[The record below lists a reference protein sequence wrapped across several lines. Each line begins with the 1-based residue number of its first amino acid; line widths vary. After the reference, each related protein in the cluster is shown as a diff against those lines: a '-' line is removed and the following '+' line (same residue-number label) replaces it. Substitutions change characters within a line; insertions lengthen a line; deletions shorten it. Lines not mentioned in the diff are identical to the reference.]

1 MSGQAGAASGVPRAG
16 GRATPNRRMDR
27 LAEDFRAGRRPA
39 LARAISM
46 AETGRSEVGEL
57 LDRLLPMSRRARRFG
72 ITGPPGAGKSSLVA
86 GVTALL
92 RERGEDVAVV
102 AVDPTSPFS
111 GGALLGDRIRLND
124 LSTDPG
130 VFIRSMATRGSLG
143 GLAAATRDVLDL
155 LDAFGFANVLVETV
169 GVGQTELE
177 IAAAADSV
185 AVVLVPESG
194 DGIQAMKAG
203 LMEIADLF
211 VVNKADRPGADRL
224 AREIQQALHLKA
236 GHAGAAG
243 PGHHGVDLS
252 GGFRRV
258 GDAHSSDAAAP
269 ARSAGPGGGPE
280 PRSPVGRGSPGNAV
294 GPGTPGLGNL
304 AGPGGPDPGNLAGP
318 GGPDPGNLAG
328 PDVLDPQNP
337 AAVNRPKSW
346 EPPVLKTSAGRGQ
359 GIESIL
365 DGLLAHR
372 RHLKATG
379 TLEDRRRARARAH
392 VRAIVAAR
400 LAQRADRLQASSE
413 DLARW
418 LPEVAAGRATV
429 HQVARL
435 LVDALLGRPDP

>member
-1 MSGQAGAASGVPRAG
+1 MSGRAGAASGVPGAEVRAA
-16 GRATPNRRMDR
+16 RNRRMDR

-203 LMEIADLF
+203 LMEVADLF
-211 VVNKADRPGADRL
+211 VVNKSDRPGADRL

-236 GHAGAAG
+236 GHATAG
-243 PGHHGVDLS
+243 PGHHGVDLAD
-252 GGFRRV
+252 GFRRA
-258 GDAHSSDAAAP
+258 GDADPSDAAEP
-269 ARSAGPGGGPE
+269 AHSAGPGGSPE
-280 PRSPVGRGSPGNAV
+280 PRSPVE
-294 GPGTPGLGNL
+294 
-304 AGPGGPDPGNLAGP
+304 GGAPDPGNLVGAGGVDLGSP
-318 GGPDPGNLAG
+318 VGLGASDPGNPAG
-328 PDVLDPQNP
+328 PDVLDSRNP
-337 AAVNRPKSW
+337 AGANGPKLW

-359 GIESIL
+359 GIESL
-365 DGLLAHR
+365 LEGLLAHR

-379 TLEDRRRARARAH
+379 ALEGRRRARARAH

-413 DLARW
+413 DLSRW
-418 LPEVAAGRATV
+418 WPEVAAGRATV
-429 HQVARL
+429 HEVAKL
-435 LVDALLGRPDP
+435 LVDALLARPDP